1 MIVSMKNFDLTV
13 EFCEQLDDMHQ
24 EIMQAKMHQ
33 NYEDFSLDKLQ
44 IYDQTGQHLQLD
56 EVHQLFISLK
66 ECKIRKLILN
76 GMSTKVVESLLGSIS
91 LFNDTFSFLI

>member
-1 MIVSMKNFDLTV
+1 MGMMEFDLIV
-13 EFCEQLDDMHQ
+13 EFYEQLDDMHQ

-44 IYDQTGQHLQLD
+44 IYDQIGQHVQLD

-76 GMSTKVVESLLGSIS
+76 GMNNKVVESLLGSIS